1 MLDNGDAVKVNV
13 ADDGCGLELG
23 PDFSANKMQLQ
34 TDETERQARD
44 EELNQQLERLWKTDF
59 ESSEVETRV
68 CASLEDKRALEIMER
83 MLKMV
88 EGHFQVALP

>member
-13 ADDGCGLELG
+13 ANEGCGLELG
-23 PDFSANKMQLQ
+23 PKSNENKNQLQ
-34 TDETERQARD
+34 TDETERQARG

-68 CASLEDKRALEIMER
+68 C
-83 MLKMV
+83 V
-88 EGHFQVALP
+88 HH